1 MGCIM
6 KTEYIPKIITLLAG
20 AVVCIISIIKGMDTT
35 YSLEILLAVLII
47 FYIIGCIVKKVIE
60 LVLTSNRFMKETPD
74 SPEETEDLEE
84 TVNPEMQMQ
93 EADEME
99 ETRQQNF

>member
-20 AVVCIISIIKGMDTT
+20 AVVCSISIIKGMDTT
-35 YSLEILLAVLII
+35 YSLEILLAVLIV

-84 TVNPEMQMQ
+84 TVNPEMH

-99 ETRQQNF
+99 ETRQQTF

>member
-20 AVVCIISIIKGMDTT
+20 AVVCIISIVKGMDTT

-84 TVNPEMQMQ
+84 TVNPEMR
-93 EADEME
+93 EANDMD
-99 ETRQQNF
+99 Q